1 MQKAAAALRGGGIEA
16 TVAFT
21 SGLGNG
27 TALARKAVSEGREL
41 IIACGGDGTINEVI
55 NGMGRAEVPLAILPG
70 GTANIVGRELGLPTS
85 IEKAA
90 RELPR
95 WAPCRMAL
103 GRASWGAP
111 EFSQQRYFVALAGIG
126 FDARIIGELNRA
138 SGLRLGVAS
147 YAWEALRQ
155 VFQYDFPR
163 FQCAINGTKVSA
175 TFAVVQ
181 RSLRYAG
188 WLRLAQ
194 SAGLRQ
200 SHFACCLFNSNRP
213 GRYFIYALAALTR
226 THHRLGD
233 VRLLEGEPVVCTA
246 EDPKNSAWFEVDGEL
261 TGQLP
266 ARFEVIPEALTVLAP
281 QRFLSSS

>member
-1 MQKAAAALRGGGIEA
+1 MQKAVAALRGGGIEA

-27 TALARKAVSEGREL
+27 TALARKAVSEGPKL
-41 IIACGGDGTINEVI
+41 IIVCGGDGTINEVI
-55 NGMGRAEVPLAILPG
+55 NGMGRTEIPLAILPG

-95 WAPCRMAL
+95 WEPCRMAL

-111 EFSQQRYFVALAGIG
+111 EFAQQRYFLALAGIG

-163 FQCAINGTKVSA
+163 FQCAVNGTKVSA
-175 TFAVVQ
+175 TFAVLQ

-200 SHFACCLFNSNRP
+200 SHFACCLFNSNRR

-233 VRLLEGEPVVCTA
+233 VSLLEGEPVVCTA

-266 ARFEVIPEALTVLAP
+266 ARFEVVPEALTVLAP
-281 QRFLSSS
+281 QRFLSSP